1 MIIKRFFPNRW
12 ARITA
17 WTGAAIAW
25 VTSLLILQ
33 ADDPAVAEV
42 PPEVAPTEAPVMT
55 TMLPAVPEATDDGLV
70 VIRFTPTPPPPP
82 QVITRTVTVS
92 GGGSSG
98 GGGATP
104 APQPADPVVSSGS

>member
-25 VTSLLILQ
+25 VTSLLIIQ
-33 ADDPAVAEV
+33 ADIPASAEA
-42 PPEVAPTEAPVMT
+42 PPEVTPTEARVT
-55 TMLPAVPEATDDGLV
+55 TTTLPSIPEATDRGLV
-70 VIRFTPTPPPPP
+70 VIRFTPTPAPPP

-92 GGGSSG
+92 GGGG
-98 GGGATP
+98 GGGAGTP
-104 APQPADPVVSSGS
+104 ASTPSDPVVSSGS